1 MAGITDIDSDNVKL
15 IEKHSKPNLLYCKMC
30 RKAVYFKA
38 NIVIGYE
45 GYNRVCRNCIRNMTD
60 IFELSESDL
69 EDIITNAG
77 RDLAKG
83 IEQ

>member
-1 MAGITDIDSDNVKL
+1 MAKITEPDEYNIKQCKIIKGKRWNICKL
-15 IEKHSKPNLLYCKMC
+15 CK
-30 RKAVYFKA
+30 VYTRNF
-38 NIVIGYE
+38 ISYE
-45 GYNRVCRNCIRNMTD
+45 GYNCVCRNCIRDMTD